1 MLVENNDVKNMNK
14 EFEVLL
20 YAAKKSS
27 KKLLEIVEN
36 GFDKFIKSNDDPV
49 TTGDYAVNNIL
60 QEELSKHFPEIGW
73 LSEETRD
80 NPDRLEKELVWIV
93 DPIDGTKEFVSG
105 IPEYAISIALVQ
117 RGKPVLGLILN
128 PLKEEIFT
136 AIKGKG
142 AKLNGKPIHVKKTLS
157 DKPTIV
163 ASRSEIRRGEF
174 EFFEEFAEIIPMGS
188 IAYKLALVAAGK
200 ADATFSLG
208 PKNEWDIAAGCLII
222 EEAGGKATDTY
233 SQDFIFNQK
242 NTLVDSIVGTSDIAS
257 QQIFNLIQKE
267 RNKNE

>member
-1 MLVENNDVKNMNK
+1 MIDSDTKDLEK
-14 EFEVLL
+14 EFAVLIDS
-20 YAAKKSS
+20 AKKAS
-27 KKLLEIVEN
+27 KKLLEIVEH
-36 GFDKFIKSNDDPV
+36 GFDKSFKSNDDPV

-60 QEELSKHFPEIGW
+60 QEEFTEHFPEIGW

-80 NPDRLEKELVWIV
+80 NPDRLTKELVWIV

-105 IPEYAISIALVQ
+105 IPEYAISVALVQ

-128 PLKEEIFT
+128 PLKDELFT

-142 AKLNGKPIHVKKTLS
+142 AKLNGKPIHVKKKLS
-157 DKPTIV
+157 DRPTIL
-163 ASRSEIRRGEF
+163 ASRSEIKRGEF
-174 EFFEEFAEIIPMGS
+174 EFFKDFAEIIPTGS
-188 IAYKLALVAAGK
+188 IAYKLALVAAGR

-222 EEAGGKATDTY
+222 EEAGGKTSDTY

-242 NTLVDSIVGTSDIAS
+242 DTLVNSILGTSEIAS
-257 QQIFNLIQKE
+257 QQIFELIQKE
-267 RNKNE
+267 RNKNG

>member
-1 MLVENNDVKNMNK
+1 MEDHNASNLSK
-14 EFEVLL
+14 EFEILL

-27 KKLLEIVEN
+27 KKLLEIIEH
-36 GFDKFIKSNDDPV
+36 GFDKYLKSNADPV

-60 QEELSKHFPEIGW
+60 QKEFTKHFPEIGW

-80 NPDRLEKELVWIV
+80 NPDRLEKDLVWIV

-157 DKPTIV
+157 DKPIIV
-163 ASRSEIRRGEF
+163 ASRSEVRRGEF
-174 EFFEEFAEIIPMGS
+174 EIFKDFAEIIPTGS
-188 IAYKLALVAAGK
+188 IAYKLALVAAGR

-222 EEAGGKATDTY
+222 EEAGGKASDTY

-242 NTLVDSIVGTSDIAS
+242 NTLVNSIVGTSEIAS
-257 QQIFNLIQKE
+257 QQIFDLIQKE
-267 RNKNE
+267 RNNNE